1 VLRWVG
7 SESSILLRIRGDW
20 DIGVD
25 TVEWRMYVSH
35 REFHVDCYMQGF
47 LLAMRDMD
55 VRVFVDAIWN

>member
-1 VLRWVG
+1 
-7 SESSILLRIRGDW
+7 LLRIRGDW